1 MVRFIS
7 YIDNIRM
14 RSRCTYSDFA
24 CFPPFWVS
32 FLHSPHPLLPPSPT
46 RRCPTNRFILL
57 KIDFLPPPKF
67 LDRNHYY
74 SFLSSLSS
82 LSPLPIRPFFSR
94 YNPRRRTWQVSP
106 TRARRLSGG
115 ATTKGHVM
123 KISPPHSDFES
134 NLFRKMATKI

>member
-1 MVRFIS
+1 M
-7 YIDNIRM
+7 
-14 RSRCTYSDFA
+14 SRDSLNLIHTYSDFP
-24 CFPPFWVS
+24 CSPFWVS

-57 KIDFLPPPKF
+57 KIDFLPPSKF

-74 SFLSSLSS
+74 SFLYLSLSLS
-82 LSPLPIRPFFSR
+82 LSPSLTIRPFLAVTA
-94 YNPRRRTWQVSP
+94 PRRRTWQVSP

-123 KISPPHSDFES
+123 KISPHSDFTC
-134 NLFRKMATKI
+134 NLFSEVTNIF